1 MEAEIVL
8 EELEFYAY
16 HGLYEQ
22 EQKIG
27 NRFSV
32 DIRIFFDYSFQKG
45 EEDLSKTVNYEKLY
59 QCAREEMRTPSKL
72 LETLAA
78 NIIERIFTTLPSVLS
93 VEVSVSK
100 YNPPVG
106 GRCERAKVTLK
117 EKRTRGIA

>member
-8 EELEFYAY
+8 EGLEFYAY

-27 NRFSV
+27 NKFSV
-32 DIRIFFDYSFQKG
+32 DIKILFDYTFQKG
-45 EEDLSKTVNYEKLY
+45 IEDLSKTVNYEKVY
-59 QCAREEMRTPSKL
+59 QSVNEEMKTPSKL
-72 LETLAA
+72 LETLAG
-78 NIIERIFTTLPSVLS
+78 NIIEKIFITHTTITS

-100 YNPPVG
+100 YHPPVG

-117 EKRTRGIA
+117 KSRN

>member
-8 EELEFYAY
+8 EGLEFYAY
-16 HGLYEQ
+16 HGVYEQ

-32 DIRIFFDYSFQKG
+32 DIKILFDYTFQKG
-45 EEDLSKTVNYEKLY
+45 VEDLSKTVNYEKLY
-59 QCAREEMRTPSKL
+59 QCAREEMKTPSKL
-72 LETLAA
+72 LETLAG
-78 NIIERIFTTLPSVLS
+78 NIIDRIAETHPGIAS

-117 EKRTRGIA
+117 KKVK

>member
-1 MEAEIVL
+1 MEAEILL
-8 EELEFYAY
+8 EGLEFYAY

-32 DIRIFFDYSFQKG
+32 DIKVWFDYTFQKG
-45 EEDLSKTVNYEKLY
+45 TEDLSKTVNYEKLY
-59 QCAREEMRTPSKL
+59 QCAQLEMKTPSKL

-78 NIIERIFTTLPSVLS
+78 NIIDRIFATLPTVLS

-117 EKRTRGIA
+117 KARR

>member
-1 MEAEIVL
+1 MEAEIIL

-27 NRFSV
+27 NKFSV
-32 DIRIFFDYSFQKG
+32 DIKINFDYTG
-45 EEDLSKTVNYEKLY
+45 NTEVEDLSKTVNYEKLY
-59 QCAREEMRTPSKL
+59 QCASEEMKKPSKL
-72 LETLAA
+72 LETLAGK
-78 NIIERIFTTLPSVLS
+78 IIDSIFISHPTVLS

-106 GRCERAKVTLK
+106 GRCHRAKVTLK
-117 EKRTRGIA
+117 KHR

>member
-8 EELEFYAY
+8 EGLEFYAY
-16 HGLYEQ
+16 HGVYEQ

-32 DIRIFFDYSFQKG
+32 DIKILFDYTFQKG
-45 EEDLSKTVNYEKLY
+45 VEDLSKTINYEKLY
-59 QCAREEMRTPSKL
+59 KCAQEEMKTPSKL
-72 LETLAA
+72 LETLSA
-78 NIIERIFTTLPSVLS
+78 NIIDRILATHPTIVS

-117 EKRTRGIA
+117 KSSE

>member
-1 MEAEIVL
+1 MEAEIIL
-8 EELEFYAY
+8 EGLEFYAY
-16 HGLYEQ
+16 HGVYEQ

-32 DIRIFFDYSFQKG
+32 DIKILFEYTFQKG
-45 EEDLSKTVNYEKLY
+45 IEELSKTVNYEKLY

-78 NIIERIFTTLPSVLS
+78 NIIERIATIHSSIVS
-93 VEVSVSK
+93 IEVSVSK

-106 GRCERAKVTLK
+106 GQCERAKVTLK
-117 EKRTRGIA
+117 KNS

>member
-8 EELEFYAY
+8 EGLEFYAY

-27 NRFSV
+27 NRFAV
-32 DIRIFFDYSFQKG
+32 DIKILFDYDFQEG
-45 EEDLSKTVNYEKLY
+45 AAEDLSKTINYAKLY
-59 QCAREEMRTPSKL
+59 QHAQEEMKTPSRL
-72 LETLAA
+72 LETLAG
-78 NIIERIFTTLPSVLS
+78 NIITRIFNSHDNVMQ

-106 GRCERAKVTLK
+106 GRCERSKVTLK
-117 EKRTRGIA
+117 KKRE

>member
-8 EELEFYAY
+8 EGLEFYAY

-32 DIRIFFDYSFQKG
+32 DIKILFDYTFEKG
-45 EEDLSKTVNYEKLY
+45 VEDLHKTVNYEKLY
-59 QCAREEMRTPSKL
+59 QSVHEEMKTPSKL
-72 LETLAA
+72 LETLAG
-78 NIIERIFTTLPSVLS
+78 NIIDKIFITHPNVQL

-117 EKRTRGIA
+117 KGRQ

>member
-8 EELEFYAY
+8 EGLEFYAY

-32 DIRIFFDYSFQKG
+32 DIKILFDYTFEKG
-45 EEDLSKTVNYEKLY
+45 VEDLNKTVNYEKLY
-59 QCAREEMRTPSKL
+59 REVEQEMKTPARL
-72 LETLAA
+72 LETLSG
-78 NIIERIFTTLPSVLS
+78 NIIDRIFSMHQNVDS

-106 GRCERAKVTLK
+106 GKCERAKVTLK
-117 EKRTRGIA
+117 KSR

>member
-8 EELEFYAY
+8 EGLEFYAY
-16 HGLYEQ
+16 HGVYEQ

-32 DIRIFFDYSFQKG
+32 DIKILFDYIFQQG
-45 EEDLSKTVNYEKLY
+45 IEDLGKTVNYEKLY
-59 QCAREEMRTPSKL
+59 QCAREEMKTPSKL

-78 NIIERIFTTLPSVLS
+78 NIIERIFETHGNVVS

-117 EKRTRGIA
+117 KKSKSYF

>member
-8 EELEFYAY
+8 EGLEFYAY
-16 HGLYEQ
+16 HGVYEQ

-32 DIRIFFDYSFQKG
+32 DIKILFDYTFQKG
-45 EEDLSKTVNYEKLY
+45 IEDLSKTVNYEKLY
-59 QCAREEMRTPSKL
+59 QCAQAEMKTPSKL

-78 NIIERIFTTLPSVLS
+78 NIIESIFVTHANIFS

-100 YNPPVG
+100 FNPPVG

-117 EKRTRGIA
+117 KNRT

>member
-8 EELEFYAY
+8 EGLEFYAY
-16 HGLYEQ
+16 HGVYEQ

-32 DIRIFFDYSFQKG
+32 DIKILFDYTFQKG
-45 EEDLSKTVNYEKLY
+45 IEDLSKTVNYEKLY
-59 QCAREEMRTPSKL
+59 QCAQMEMKTPSKL

-78 NIIERIFTTLPSVLS
+78 NIIDRIFSTIQHVEL

-117 EKRTRGIA
+117 KKRS